1 VLEMLKIKL
10 ESLKHNKIVRIKE
23 SLDWKGI
30 DLEGEFY
37 PYDKPVDVNLKCEL
51 FQSRLEVS
59 GFVKTVVIH
68 PCDRCLK
75 PVYLEIDGKVDALYL
90 PKEKNPGHFEKNVE
104 LISLDNTFYYDQHEE
119 FIDVEDRIVEAIVV
133 EIPIKVL
140 CKEDCKGL
148 CPYCGINLNDHPDHV
163 CEQKS
168 GKISPFSV
176 LNGKF
181 K

>member
-1 VLEMLKIKL
+1 VLKMLKIKL
-10 ESLKHNKIVRIKE
+10 ESLKHEKIVRINE

-37 PYDKPVDVNLKCEL
+37 PYDKPVNVNLKAEF
-51 FQSRLEVS
+51 FQNRIRIS
-59 GFVKTVVIH
+59 GFVKTVLIH
-68 PCDRCLK
+68 PCDRCLE
-75 PVYLEIDGKVDALYL
+75 PVYLEINGKIDALYL
-90 PKEKNPGHFEKNVE
+90 PKEKKSNYFEKSIE
-104 LISLDNTFYYDQHEE
+104 LVSLDNTFDYDQNEE

-148 CPYCGINLNDHPDHV
+148 CPYCGINLNEHPDHV
-163 CEQKS
+163 CEQKTE
-168 GKISPFSV
+168 KVLPFSV
-176 LNGKF
+176 LKGKF